1 MGRHAER
8 SYLIDLVNQSYIDQ
22 EKTVI
27 FVQNLIAY
35 FAKESKILM
44 ENCEKKNF
52 MQKMQIL
59 RSGL

>member
-1 MGRHAER
+1 MGRHVER

-22 EKTVI
+22 EKTVS

-35 FAKESKILM
+35 LAKEPNILM
-44 ENCEKKNF
+44 EIYEKKNF
-52 MQKMQIL
+52 IQKLQML